1 MKQMSEVFEL
11 PVVVDSDGDIDLGSG
26 MFFLGN
32 TDTIHIQAQHA
43 AHAINCHDPLVDHL
57 DNALNYIYELESLL
71 DESGINLSDI
81 DTGVLSQHC
90 LDYQSACDTARKA
103 RGE

>member
-11 PVVVDSDGDIDLGSG
+11 PVGKVRMGSDTSLRDQSQFLVDVDSGER
-26 MFFLGN
+26 
-32 TDTIHIQAQHA
+32 QEHA
-43 AHAINCHDPLVDHL
+43 AHAINMFDPLAGHL
-57 DNALNYIYELESLL
+57 DNALNYIYQLESLL
-71 DESGINLSDI
+71 DESGIDLSDI

-90 LDYQSACDTARKA
+90 LDYQSACDTSRKA